1 VKGPEAV
8 TVTSLVG
15 HREVLRFGL
24 VILALLAFVLLGP
37 HEPVRWGPLGWLDA
51 ATAAATAGLARLAG
65 LDVTTSRYAITH
77 AGGFAC
83 EIYFRCTGLLP
94 ALFVAGAIL
103 ASPASFRSRWRGALL
118 GAVVMLALNLLRLV
132 GLVAVGVRFP
142 AAFATAH
149 SVVGETIFVAAVI
162 AFWLAW
168 ARRAIGSATG

>member
-1 VKGPEAV
+1 VSGPEAV
-8 TVTSLVG
+8 TVTSLVR
-15 HREVLRFGL
+15 HREALRFGL
-24 VILALLAFVLLGP
+24 VILTLLALVLLGP

-51 ATAAATAGLARLAG
+51 ATAAVTAALARLAG
-65 LDVTTSRYAITH
+65 LDVTASRYVIMH

-83 EIYFRCTGLLP
+83 EVYYRCTGLLP

-118 GAVVMLALNLLRLV
+118 GAVVMLGLNLLRLV
-132 GLVAVGVRFP
+132 GLLAVAVRFP
-142 AAFATAH
+142 AVFATAH
-149 SVVGETIFVAAVI
+149 AVVGETIVVAAVI